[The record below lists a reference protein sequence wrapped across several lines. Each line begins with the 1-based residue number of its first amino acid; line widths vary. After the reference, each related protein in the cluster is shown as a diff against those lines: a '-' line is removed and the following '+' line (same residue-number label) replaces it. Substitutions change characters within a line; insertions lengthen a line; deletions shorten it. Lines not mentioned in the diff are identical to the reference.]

1 MDAAAEAAAQGDFR
15 TAERHLKRAVELQ
28 ELTLGPQHPDVANTL
43 NNLGVVYEHLEETA
57 RRAVVSTRLRHCAR
71 RASGRRSVSRVE
83 RKKSSRLL
91 RGPRHSVRTASNRTS
106 GGGASMAPAPPS
118 AAKPPAAAPA
128 APPRAAPTALPVPPS
143 QPVPPTAP
151 RTPAPV
157 RPATPPPAVARP
169 LPRQPTAPPAAVT
182 RNDGI
187 IAVTWSD
194 DHGGP
199 DRADCHRGSCCVPET
214 TATESRSS
222 AHAGSEHALSVSH
235 APASQPA
242 RPEPPAPQ
250 PAEPVSP
257 PAVATPPAPTPTPAA
272 TCPPAAAAPAA
283 PKPRES
289 STGHS
294 GSTAPTPSVVTA
306 QLCRTLDTAAE
317 WRCTPVTGSLEPGA
331 VFFFTRLKCP
341 SDTTVEHRWYLNN
354 RLRQT
359 MTLHVRANQD
369 RGYRTYSRTTI
380 GANGSGDWRVE
391 LRAPDGTVLREERF
405 TVGRRSV
412 RTAKRGARCP
422 H

>member
-1 MDAAAEAAAQGDFR
+1 MPDAPDLSSAMDAAAEAAAQGDFR

-28 ELTLGPQHPDVANTL
+28 ETTLGPQHPDVANTL

-57 RRAVVSTRLRHCAR
+57 RAEQSYR
-71 RASGRRSVSRVE
+71 RAYAIARAALPADDPSVALSARN
-83 RKKSSRLL
+83 L
-91 RGPRHSVRTASNRTS
+91 RDFCEARGIPFEQPQIAPVAAVPAS
-106 GGGASMAPAPPS
+106 APAPPS

-169 LPRQPTAPPAAVT
+169 LRRQPTAPPAAVPAT
-182 RNDGI
+182 TGSSPSR
-187 IAVTWSD
+187 
-194 DHGGP
+194 GP
-199 DRADCHRGSCCVPET
+199 TIMAALIGLIVIVGLVAFLKRQQQSPAPVPTQEAST
-214 TATESRSS
+214 PS
-222 AHAGSEHALSVSH
+222 ASA

-242 RPEPPAPQ
+242 TPEPPAPQ
-250 PAEPVSP
+250 PAEPVAP
-257 PAVATPPAPTPTPAA
+257 PAIATPPAPAPTPA
-272 TCPPAAAAPAA
+272 TVPPAAAAPAA
-283 PKPRES
+283 SKPRES
-289 STGHS
+289 SRGHS

-331 VFFFTRLKCP
+331 VFFFTRLKSP
-341 SDTTVEHRWYLNN
+341 SDTTVEHRWYLND

-405 TVGRRSV
+405 TVDRQ
-412 RTAKRGARCP
+412 
-422 H
+422 